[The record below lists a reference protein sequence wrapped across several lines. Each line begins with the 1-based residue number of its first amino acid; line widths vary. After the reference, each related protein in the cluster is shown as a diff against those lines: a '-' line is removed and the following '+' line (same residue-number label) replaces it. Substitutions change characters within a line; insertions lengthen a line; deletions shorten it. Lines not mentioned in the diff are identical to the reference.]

1 MLSKIM
7 LAETTSINI
16 SKHLDANSLHVTK
29 MAKKLDEYI
38 I

>member
-16 SKHLDANSLHVTK
+16 SKHLDSFSLGATK